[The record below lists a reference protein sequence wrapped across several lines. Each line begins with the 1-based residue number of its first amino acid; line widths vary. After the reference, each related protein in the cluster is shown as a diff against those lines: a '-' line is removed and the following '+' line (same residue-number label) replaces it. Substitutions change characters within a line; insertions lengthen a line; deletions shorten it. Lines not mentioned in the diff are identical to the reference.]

1 MTTITTAPPAGD
13 MASLCGDW
21 REVARRV
28 SLGAEDAWSWHG
40 AFGAFEHRR
49 FFNAGAFPPPGATWT
64 ISTVQGRD
72 AAGVLCLYARMVPV
86 VAKKARRWA

>member
-1 MTTITTAPPAGD
+1 MSDLGP
-13 MASLCGDW
+13 DW

-28 SLGAEDAWSWHG
+28 SRGFEDAWSWHG

-49 FFNAGAFPPPGATWT
+49 LFEAGAFPLPGGERT

-72 AAGVLCLYARMVPV
+72 AAGVLCLYARVLP
-86 VAKKARRWA
+86 VAKKGRRGA